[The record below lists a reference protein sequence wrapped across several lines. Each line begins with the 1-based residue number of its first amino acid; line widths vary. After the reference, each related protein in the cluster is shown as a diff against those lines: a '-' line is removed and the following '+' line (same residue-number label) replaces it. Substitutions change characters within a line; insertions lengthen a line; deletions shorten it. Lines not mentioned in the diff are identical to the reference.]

1 MPTEIEAKIKLENLE
16 NFAKKLKSLGARLQ
30 RDVLQRDFFFDRPD
44 RSLKN
49 ADCGLRI
56 RQEKYRDVVKNILC
70 FKGPKATDSPYKK
83 RQEIEFETGDG
94 LLARQF
100 LQALGYQ
107 LMLTFEK
114 RRAEW
119 LFDECTICL
128 DEVAVLGKFLEI
140 EGPDESAVR
149 KVLTAL
155 GLSDQDSIRQGY
167 SSMLY
172 QRAHDAHTTPPHE
185 FYF

>member
-1 MPTEIEAKIKLENLE
+1 MPTEIEAKIKVDDLE
-16 NFAKKLKSLGARLQ
+16 NFSHLLKSLGAQPQ

-44 RSLKN
+44 HSLKN

-56 RQEKYRDVVKNILC
+56 RREKYRDAIKNILC
-70 FKGPKATDSPYKK
+70 FKGPKAKDSPYKK
-83 RQEIEFETGDG
+83 RQEIEFEAGDG

-107 LMLTFEK
+107 LLLSFEK

-119 LFDECTICL
+119 LWENCTICL
-128 DEVAVLGKFLEI
+128 DEVAVLGNFLEI
-140 EGPDESAVR
+140 EGPEESAVR
-149 KVLTAL
+149 KVVTAF
-155 GLSDQDSIRQGY
+155 GLSDQQTIRQGY

-172 QRAHDAHTTPPHE
+172 QHARDNKIPPPHE

>member
-1 MPTEIEAKIKLENLE
+1 MPTEIEAKIKVEDIE
-16 NFAKKLKSLGARLQ
+16 NFSQKLKSLGAKQR

-56 RQEKYRDVVKNILC
+56 RQEKYSDIIKNILC
-70 FKGPKATDSPYKK
+70 FKGPKAKDSPYKK
-83 RQEIEFETGDG
+83 RQEIEFGTSDG

-114 RRAEW
+114 RRSEW
-119 LFDECTICL
+119 LLDECTICL

-140 EGPDESAVR
+140 EGPDESAIR

-155 GLSDQDSIRQGY
+155 GLSDQQSIRRGY
-167 SSMLY
+167 TSMLY
-172 QRAHDAHTTPPHE
+172 QRAQDTKIPPPHE